1 MKVFL
6 DKKVVAAVVCVA
18 VVVAVS
24 DNFSMKSNKRFLFLE
39 REVSCHL
46 GLIWLRDYLP
56 KRQMTDPVL
65 VNFLELVV
73 LVHHL

>member
-24 DNFSMKSNKRFLFLE
+24 DNFSMKSNKRFLFSE
-39 REVSCHL
+39 REVSCQL
-46 GLIWLRDYLP
+46 GLIWPRDYLP
-56 KRQMTDPVL
+56 KRQLTEPDL
-65 VNFLELVV
+65 LTFRSL
-73 LVHHL
+73 